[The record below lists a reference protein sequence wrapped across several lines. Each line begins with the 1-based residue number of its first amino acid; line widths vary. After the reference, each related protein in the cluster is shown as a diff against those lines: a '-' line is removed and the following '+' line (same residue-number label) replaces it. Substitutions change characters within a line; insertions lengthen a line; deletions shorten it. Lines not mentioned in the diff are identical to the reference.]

1 METINTRN
9 TCKRFYQNVK
19 LRGQMATTL
28 TEGTL
33 GYTVVA
39 LLKDTLLEKKLPYLD
54 RTQFLAVN
62 TINAADVRSH

>member
-1 METINTRN
+1 
-9 TCKRFYQNVK
+9 
-19 LRGQMATTL
+19 MATTL